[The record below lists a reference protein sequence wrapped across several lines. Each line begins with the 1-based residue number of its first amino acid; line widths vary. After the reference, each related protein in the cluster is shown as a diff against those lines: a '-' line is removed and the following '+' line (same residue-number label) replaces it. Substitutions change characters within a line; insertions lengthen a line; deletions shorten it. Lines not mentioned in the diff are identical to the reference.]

1 MKKMKLSLAAIL
13 VLPML
18 LLAAHLPPVVGDL
31 ISVAPSG
38 VSTVDMEGFKQV
50 VDNPDGALILDV
62 REESEYAA
70 GHIPG
75 AAHLPRGLIESGIW
89 PLVGFPNEID
99 FERPIY
105 VQCVSGNRASL
116 AAKTLKD
123 LGFSNVTAVVMQLSE
138 WRQAG
143 YPFQ

>member
-1 MKKMKLSLAAIL
+1 MNKVKLSLAAIL
-13 VLPML
+13 VLPAL
-18 LLAAHLPPVVGDL
+18 ALAAKLPPVVADM
-31 ISVAPSG
+31 IRVARSQVVVIG
-38 VSTVDMEGFKQV
+38 MEDFKKI
-50 VDNPDGALILDV
+50 VDNPAGALILDV

-75 AAHLPRGLIESGIW
+75 AVHLPRGLIEFGVW
-89 PLVGFPNEID
+89 RLVGFPDEID
-99 FERPIY
+99 FGRPIY

-123 LGFSNVTAVVMQLSE
+123 LGFSNVTAVVMQLGE

-143 YPFQ
+143 YPFE

>member
-1 MKKMKLSLAAIL
+1 MKSVKLLLAAIL
-13 VLPML
+13 ALPA
-18 LLAAHLPPVVGDL
+18 LAPAAELPPVVGNTIMTARSEVNVIGMD
-31 ISVAPSG
+31 
-38 VSTVDMEGFKQV
+38 DFKKI
-50 VDNPDGALILDV
+50 VDNPAGALILDV

-75 AAHLPRGLIESGIW
+75 TTHLPRGLVESGIW
-89 PLVGFPNEID
+89 RLVGYPDEID
-99 FERPIY
+99 FGRPIY

-123 LGFSNVTAVVMQLSE
+123 LGFSNVTAVVMQLGE

-143 YPFQ
+143 YPFE

>member
-1 MKKMKLSLAAIL
+1 MKNLRLLLAVIL
-13 VLPML
+13 VLPAL
-18 LLAAHLPPVVGDL
+18 ALAAELPPVVGNMIMTARSEVNVIGMDDFRK
-31 ISVAPSG
+31 I
-38 VSTVDMEGFKQV
+38 
-50 VDNPDGALILDV
+50 VDNPGGALILDV

-75 AAHLPRGLIESGIW
+75 TTHLPRGVVESGIW
-89 PLVGFPNEID
+89 RLVGFPDEID
-99 FERPIY
+99 FGRPIY

-123 LGFSNVTAVVMQLSE
+123 LGFSNVTAVVMQLGE

-143 YPFQ
+143 YPFE